1 MLLLPLVLSCS
12 SDDDDISPEQSA
24 LIGAWENTI
33 TYPGIVGSATTG
45 YAYTSVTVKCYLDFE
60 RNKLTYYTWNSPSE
74 NVKYTYN
81 YSVTGRKMY
90 FYDNIKIEIYDMN
103 WKLKDTKEV
112 SFSEP
117 YEGDYYIA
125 GEELKIGLPVFSA
138 STSKV
143 SFQSFTFK
151 KYYGSLKEKLNK
163 YQQAE

>member
-33 TYPGIVGSATTG
+33 TYTGIGGNATTG
-45 YAYTSVTVKCYLDFE
+45 YTLTSVTVKNYLVFE
-60 RNKLTYYTWNSPSE
+60 RNKLTHYTWINPSGKI
-74 NVKYTYN
+74 KYTYN

-90 FYDNIKIEIYDMN
+90 FYDNIKIERYDLN
-103 WKLKDTKEV
+103 WKLKDTEEL

-117 YEGDYYIA
+117 YITSYDIA
-125 GEELKIGLPVFSA
+125 GEELKISGLPGLPA
-138 STSKV
+138 SISMA
-143 SFQSFTFK
+143 SIDPITFK

-163 YQQAE
+163 D